1 MQALYFSV
9 FLPEKADEQDVF
21 QKCEQNSD
29 LKSSWSGLLPAI
41 GLNSTMY
48 IIWNKFLLVTLM
60 PQVILISLFQHCN
73 GHNKNKRHRP
83 TVWWDWCD
91 ILKNKCKYQWHKE
104 VEIWNSTKLLIQIER
119 QECQRSVLW
128 CTKYVG
134 FFVHAETSLNFL
146 QINIEL
152 SEKMFRKFV
161 SNHQDSVII
170 CFSVSPK
177 LNKFLFQSSWRY
189 SKRTWKE

>member
-1 MQALYFSV
+1 MQVLYLLV
-9 FLPEKADEQDVF
+9 FLPEKADEQDIL

-29 LKSSWSGLLPAI
+29 LKSSWSGLLSAA
-41 GLNSTMY
+41 GLNSMY
-48 IIWNKFLLVTLM
+48 TIWNKFLLVTLM

-170 CFSVSPK
+170 CFPVSPK

-189 SKRTWKE
+189 SKRTWKK

>member
-1 MQALYFSV
+1 MQVLYLLV
-9 FLPEKADEQDVF
+9 FLPEKADEQDIL

-29 LKSSWSGLLPAI
+29 LKSSWSGLLSAA
-41 GLNSTMY
+41 GLNSMY
-48 IIWNKFLLVTLM
+48 TIWNKFLLVTLM

-128 CTKYVG
+128 CTKYVS

-161 SNHQDSVII
+161 SNH
-170 CFSVSPK
+170 
-177 LNKFLFQSSWRY
+177 
-189 SKRTWKE
+189 

>member
-1 MQALYFSV
+1 MFFV
-9 FLPEKADEQDVF
+9 IKAG
-21 QKCEQNSD
+21 KY
-29 LKSSWSGLLPAI
+29 
-41 GLNSTMY
+41 T
-48 IIWNKFLLVTLM
+48 IWNKLLLVTLM

-128 CTKYVG
+128 CAKYVG
-134 FFVHAETSLNFL
+134 FFVHAETRLNFL

-170 CFSVSPK
+170 CFPVSPK
-177 LNKFLFQSSWRY
+177 LNKFLF
-189 SKRTWKE
+189 

>member
-1 MQALYFSV
+1 MEIETLWLCYFYLIFKQMNYLTKGLNGRILLECSPYIKSTSKLHALISSKQFLGLNYVFSV
-9 FLPEKADEQDVF
+9 QAWYIHLNLIDLSIQSTFFLVCFTRPSM
-21 QKCEQNSD
+21 C
-29 LKSSWSGLLPAI
+29 
-41 GLNSTMY
+41 
-48 IIWNKFLLVTLM
+48 IIWNEFLLVTLM

-119 QECQRSVLW
+119 QECQWGVLW

-134 FFVHAETSLNFL
+134 FFVHAETRLDFL
-146 QINIEL
+146 QINI
-152 SEKMFRKFV
+152 
-161 SNHQDSVII
+161 
-170 CFSVSPK
+170 
-177 LNKFLFQSSWRY
+177 
-189 SKRTWKE
+189 